1 MLEVFVITKENEYAD
16 KININ
21 AYLSP
26 HPLDEDSCLE
36 PEDLKCIPGF
46 DDRSIDEDG
55 IYPSFRDNNLEIYK
69 RIETITEKMF
79 RGAVKNMWPLLN
91 NYVITRISIAID
103 YTGILLGNNSLAAYN
118 HVDSRPECGYY
129 HFDLTRSFLIRQLH
143 KIDAGEDLGLKF
155 NTTWEHELVHLLD
168 HWESVKSSIYR
179 NSSIPDECYKYFLLK
194 FRTEGIAELYY
205 LLKGG
210 REDVKNMNEAL
221 LRFKDKV
228 EKRKAGI
235 FSESKVA
242 KEVKETISNDYDFYE
257 IGPWVILNYLKSHEG
272 GFHADFIDPIINR
285 IENSEI
291 IEQNEILETIKIA
304 LRIKSEDFILSYFR
318 EIKSVKN

>member
-1 MLEVFVITKENEYAD
+1 MLEVFVITKENECAD

-55 IYPSFRDNNLEIYK
+55 IHPSFRDNNIEIYK

-79 RGAVKNMWPLLN
+79 RDAVKNMWSLLN

-103 YTGILLGNNSLAAYN
+103 YSGMLFGNNSLAAYN

-143 KIDAGEDLGLKF
+143 KIDAGEDLSLKF

-179 NSSIPDECYKYFLLK
+179 NSSIPEECYKYFLLK
-194 FRTEGIAELYY
+194 YRTEGIAELYY

-210 REDVKNMNEAL
+210 RDDVKKMSDAL

-228 EKRKAGI
+228 EKIKSDI
-235 FSESKVA
+235 FSESSVS
-242 KEVKETISNDYDFYE
+242 EELKETIYKDYDFYE
-257 IGPWVILNYLKSHEG
+257 VGPWVILNYLKIHEG
-272 GFHADFIDPIINR
+272 GFHADFIDSIINR
-285 IENSEI
+285 IEKSEI
-291 IEQNEILETIKIA
+291 IDQNEILEIIKIA
-304 LRIKSEDFILSYFR
+304 LRIKSEDYLNHQLF
-318 EIKSVKN
+318 